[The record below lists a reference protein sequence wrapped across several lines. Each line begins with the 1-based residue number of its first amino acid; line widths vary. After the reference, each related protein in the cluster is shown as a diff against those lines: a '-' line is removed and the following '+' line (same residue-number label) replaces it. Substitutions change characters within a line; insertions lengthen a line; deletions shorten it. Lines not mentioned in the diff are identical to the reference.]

1 MVAQFIVSIG
11 MHEHVERSVIEREPT
26 YDVGKLRR
34 RKRDLEAP
42 SRMGSDLSLVK
53 AAHLNPIAKLRGHHF
68 AKFPG
73 SIAAARIE
81 IDMRMP
87 ARDTGHVEIRHYER
101 RLNHRGTIDFSAN
114 QILLLRRMNLVKESD
129 MRSTTIGG
137 FLVCAA
143 ALATPAAGQTQPT
156 APAPARTVVAST
168 KLPTVGDT
176 PVHFKAV
183 RVTIPSGASSSVS
196 STNGILYQLS
206 GSTEVSIGG
215 EVKTL
220 SPGEGLFIGSGNTP
234 MLKAGDGGPSNFL
247 HFLLT
252 PTADLDKP
260 LEAPPAMV
268 QELYRTVAPLPALK
282 PGRYDLNLTR
292 VTFPAQMP
300 SNSPHHRSGAALYY
314 IISGTG
320 ANTVEDKLEAKT
332 PGSLIYEPFGLVHQW
347 GNPGAEPLT
356 FLAFNI
362 NPEGVAA
369 VLPGAPAKS
378 Q

>member
-1 MVAQFIVSIG
+1 
-11 MHEHVERSVIEREPT
+11 
-26 YDVGKLRR
+26 
-34 RKRDLEAP
+34 
-42 SRMGSDLSLVK
+42 
-53 AAHLNPIAKLRGHHF
+53 
-68 AKFPG
+68 
-73 SIAAARIE
+73 
-81 IDMRMP
+81 
-87 ARDTGHVEIRHYER
+87 
-101 RLNHRGTIDFSAN
+101 
-114 QILLLRRMNLVKESD
+114 
-129 MRSTTIGG
+129 MRSTTIAG
-137 FLVCAA
+137 LLACAA
-143 ALATPAAGQTQPT
+143 ALATTAAGQTPPA
-156 APAPARTVVAST
+156 APATARTVLAAT

-183 RVTIPSGASSSVS
+183 SVTIPSGASSSVS
-196 STNGILYQLS
+196 SADGILYQLS

-220 SPGEGLFIGSGNTP
+220 SPGEGLFVGSGNTA
-234 MLKAGDGGPSNFL
+234 MLKAGGGGPSIFL
-247 HFLLT
+247 HFLLA

-260 LEAPPAMV
+260 LEAPPAVV
-268 QELYRTVAPLPALK
+268 QELYRTKAPLPALK

-292 VTFPAQMP
+292 ITFPPQMP
-300 SNSPHHRSGAALYY
+300 SNAPHHRSGAALYY

-347 GNPGAEPLT
+347 GNPGDVPLT

-369 VLPGAPAKS
+369 VLPGAPTKS